1 MNWSDMAD
9 ITDFHLAED
18 QDPVALVL
26 LPTGQSVSLRWVD
39 EDDNLTTDEARL
51 RELAD
56 DALDGLSGEKLESIE
71 EDVVRELTESAF
83 EQSER
88 DVEEEDYRKLA
99 GDMELTGVTVFTDG
113 VVTLEY
119 AAENNYPDLV
129 IYVQLDPDFAVEDLL
144 VE

>member
-9 ITDFHLAED
+9 ITDFHLDED

-119 AAENNYPDLV
+119 LAENEYPDLV
-129 IYVQLDPDFAVEDLL
+129 IYIQLDDEYQIEDLL

>member
-1 MNWSDMAD
+1 MAD
-9 ITDFHLAED
+9 ITDFHLDED

-119 AAENNYPDLV
+119 LAENEYPDLV
-129 IYVQLDPDFAVEDLL
+129 IYIQLDDEYQIEDLL

>member
-1 MNWSDMAD
+1 M
-9 ITDFHLAED
+9 
-18 QDPVALVL
+18 
-26 LPTGQSVSLRWVD
+26 
-39 EDDNLTTDEARL
+39 
-51 RELAD
+51 
-56 DALDGLSGEKLESIE
+56 
-71 EDVVRELTESAF
+71 RELTESAF